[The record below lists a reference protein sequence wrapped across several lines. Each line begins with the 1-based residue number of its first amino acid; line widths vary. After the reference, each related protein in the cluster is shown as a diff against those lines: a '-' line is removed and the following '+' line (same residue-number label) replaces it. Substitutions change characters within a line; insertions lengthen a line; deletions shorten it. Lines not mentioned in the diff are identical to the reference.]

1 MSDLRD
7 AEPEAEPVKTLD
19 LSNRALTHTNLRLLP
34 ASLTCLDLT
43 RCSLEGL
50 DSLGLLP
57 QLELLNVSY
66 NKLASLEL
74 RQNRALKV
82 LYARS
87 NRVAALEPLAALDA
101 LRSLDLECNAIASL
115 EALQPLWA
123 LGGLADLRLRGNMLP
138 LASYR
143 RLCAQHL
150 PSLATIDGVPTGRAA
165 RRAAGGHAR
174 GGAAARAR
182 DARA

>member
-43 RCSLEGL
+43 RCGLEGL

-101 LRSLDLECNAIASL
+101 HLGNLGLLRRELLL
-115 EALQPLWA
+115 
-123 LGGLADLRLRGNMLP
+123 
-138 LASYR
+138 
-143 RLCAQHL
+143 LCEL
-150 PSLATIDGVPTGRAA
+150 NLLV
-165 RRAAGGHAR
+165 
-174 GGAAARAR
+174 ARAR
-182 DARA
+182 LGNLGARRPQRRLALGLRHLSSLLLLRRR

>member
-1 MSDLRD
+1 MQELRD

-19 LSNRALTHTNLRLLP
+19 LSNRALTHTNLKLLP

-43 RCSLEGL
+43 RCGLEGL

-123 LGGLADLRLRGNMLP
+123 LGGLTDLRLRGNMLP

-143 RLCAQHL
+143 RL
-150 PSLATIDGVPTGRAA
+150 LALIPG
-165 RRAAGGHAR
+165 
-174 GGAAARAR
+174 
-182 DARA
+182 

>member
-1 MSDLRD
+1 MPELRD
-7 AEPEAEPVKTLD
+7 AEPQDEPVKTLD
-19 LSNRALTHTNLRLLP
+19 LSNRSLTHTNLRLLP

-43 RCSLEGL
+43 RCGLEGL

-66 NKLASLEL
+66 NKLSTLEL

-123 LGGLADLRLRGNMLP
+123 LGGLTDLRLRGNMLP

-150 PSLATIDGVPTGRAA
+150 PSLATIEGVTACSPT
-165 RRAAGGHAR
+165 RRPTTSG
-174 GGAAARAR
+174 
-182 DARA
+182 